1 MLPPVFHYPFP
12 NMLPRTLL
20 LSLPFLAACSST
32 PDVTSLL
39 SPYRID
45 VRQGNYVTQDM
56 VARLKP
62 GMSRDQV
69 RFALGSP
76 LVADM
81 FHANRWDYVYRFEPG
96 RGEVQLR
103 RLVVFFEDN
112 KLVRVG
118 GDVVAET
125 EASAAATPAS
135 AARVVEVPAAGK

>member
-1 MLPPVFHYPFP
+1 
-12 NMLPRTLL
+12 MLPRTLL
-20 LSLPFLAACSST
+20 LSLPFLAACSSA
-32 PDVTSLL
+32 PNVTSVL

-45 VRQGNYVTQDM
+45 VRQGNYVTQEM

-69 RFALGSP
+69 RFALGTP
-76 LVADM
+76 LVADL

-125 EASAAATPAS
+125 EASAAAAS
-135 AARVVEVPAAGK
+135 VPAARVVEVPAAGK